1 MVIPGKIQEKSD
13 RRRLGSRLSI
23 FKMIITSKTSSDS
36 KWQCKSSLIAPFAH
50 CRTDK
55 RLLINIYAAYCG
67 GMEIIMNKKI
77 LSTRNMILCALFAAL
92 TAVFSQIV
100 IPIPFTPIPV
110 NLATL
115 SVVLAGALL
124 GAGAGTVSQLV
135 YLLAGAA
142 GLPVFTR
149 LQGGFAVLAGP
160 TGGYLIGY
168 LAAAFI
174 TGLLLTKT
182 KRTLVAYLLSMTV
195 GILACYAFGTV
206 WYMFLTHTPLPAALA
221 QCVLPFLPGD
231 CLKVIAGGVLSKSL
245 YTPLSRLSPVQTN
258 R

>member
-1 MVIPGKIQEKSD
+1 
-13 RRRLGSRLSI
+13 
-23 FKMIITSKTSSDS
+23 
-36 KWQCKSSLIAPFAH
+36 
-50 CRTDK
+50 
-55 RLLINIYAAYCG
+55 
-67 GMEIIMNKKI
+67 MNKKMM
-77 LSTRNMILCALFAAL
+77 STRNMILCALFAAL

-135 YLLAGAA
+135 YLLVGTA

-174 TGLLLTKT
+174 TGLLLSKT
-182 KRTLVAYLLSMTV
+182 KRTLVAYFLSIAA
-195 GILACYAFGTV
+195 GILTPYVFGTA
-206 WYMFLTHTPLPAALA
+206 WYMLLTHSPLSAALA

-231 CLKVIAGGVLSKSL
+231 CLKVLAGGFLSKNL
-245 YTPLSRLSPVQTN
+245 YPRISRLSPAQTGA
-258 R
+258 